1 MMNTGPKIIV
11 KTLLA
16 SLALNLSPVFGMSAA
31 LSNGLSDGL
40 SKGEMQAKMQQLLQQ
55 NQHADKPG
63 FAVLVRKG
71 NEVLSRGGY
80 GMANLE
86 LAVPMQADMKF
97 RIASQ
102 TKQFTAVAVLQLVQ
116 AGKLKLSDRV
126 GSILKDYPA
135 VGRDLTV
142 QQLLTHTSGL
152 KNLSRL
158 PEFRENK
165 PKDATLAE
173 MIALFSTLPLE
184 FKAGS
189 QFRYSN
195 SNYVL
200 LTAVIE
206 AVSQQ
211 SYADYLQQH
220 VFTPL
225 GMSQS
230 GYDSASKILPKRASG
245 YEQGPEGLVNARTI
259 SMTRPQGAGALYS
272 TVDDLNLWDQALY
285 TDKLVKQ
292 PLLQQSFVRHQTL
305 DGTPQ
310 PYGYGWMMADLQ
322 DVPSQE
328 HSGGI
333 EGFSSYIIRIPSEQV
348 YVTVLANSAEADTYS
363 LAVKLAAIAIGKP
376 FEPKAIGLTPSR
388 LQQLAGSYQL
398 TDGSVHHIRQQGNE
412 LVYQAPDMPQMTLI
426 PTAEGKFYLQ
436 GDFTYL
442 TFNPAGTQMQL
453 MMRGFPQQDGKKVV
467 PKP

>member
-16 SLALNLSPVFGMSAA
+16 SLALNLCPVFGMT
-31 LSNGLSDGL
+31 NT
-40 SKGEMQAKMQQLLQQ
+40 EMQDKMQQLLQQ
-55 NQHADKPG
+55 AQQADKPG

-86 LAVPMQADMKF
+86 LGVPMQADMKF

-116 AGKLKLSDRV
+116 AGKLKLTDTV

-142 QQLLTHTSGL
+142 QQLLTHTAGL

-173 MIALFSTLPLE
+173 MVALFSTLPLE
-184 FKAGS
+184 FKPGT

-200 LTAVIE
+200 LTAIIE
-206 AVSQQ
+206 AVSEQ

-225 GMSQS
+225 GMAHS

-292 PLLQQSFVRHQTL
+292 PLLQQSFVRHKAL
-305 DGTPQ
+305 DGSPQ

-376 FEPKAIGLTPSR
+376 FEPKAIALNPTR
-388 LQQLAGSYQL
+388 LKVLAGSYQL
-398 TDGSVHHIRQQGNE
+398 ADGSVHHIRQQGNE

-442 TFNPAGTQMQL
+442 TFNPAGTELQV

-467 PKP
+467 PKS

>member
-1 MMNTGPKIIV
+1 MNTAPKIIV

-16 SLALNLSPVFGMSAA
+16 SLALNLCPVLGMT
-31 LSNGLSDGL
+31 NSD
-40 SKGEMQAKMQQLLQQ
+40 MQQKMQQLLQQ
-55 NQHADKPG
+55 SAKADQPG

-71 NEVLSRGGY
+71 NDILTRGGY

-116 AGKLKLSDRV
+116 AGKLKLTDTV
-126 GSILKDYPA
+126 GSIVKDYPA

-142 QQLLTHTSGL
+142 HQLLTHTAGL

-173 MIALFSTLPLE
+173 MVALFSALPLE
-184 FKAGS
+184 FKPGR

-200 LTAVIE
+200 LTALIE
-206 AVSQQ
+206 AVSKQ

-225 GMSQS
+225 GMSNS
-230 GYDSASKILPKRASG
+230 GYDSTSKILPNRASG
-245 YEQGPEGLVNARTI
+245 YEQGPQGLVNARSI

-292 PLLQQSFVRHQTL
+292 PLLQQSFVRHKAL

-310 PYGYGWMMADLQ
+310 PYGYGWMMADWEA
-322 DVPSQE
+322 VPTQE

-333 EGFSSYIIRIPSEQV
+333 EGFSSYIIRIPSEQI

-363 LAVKLAAIAIGKP
+363 LAVKLAAIAMGKP
-376 FEPKAIGLTPSR
+376 FDPKAIR
-388 LQQLAGSYQL
+388 LDPQRLKLLSGSYQFA
-398 TDGSVHHIRQQGNE
+398 DGTVHHVRQQGNA
-412 LVYQAPDMPQMTLI
+412 LMYQAPEMPPVALI
-426 PTAEGKFYLQ
+426 PTAEGRFYLQ

-442 TFNPAGTQMQL
+442 SFNPAGTEMQL
-453 MMRGFPQQDGKKVV
+453 KMRGFAAQAGNKVV
-467 PKP
+467 PTE

>member
-1 MMNTGPKIIV
+1 MNTAPKIMV

-16 SLALNLSPVFGMSAA
+16 SLALNLCPVLGMT
-31 LSNGLSDGL
+31 NP
-40 SKGEMQAKMQQLLQQ
+40 EMLQKMQQLLQQ
-55 NQHADKPG
+55 SAKADQPG

-71 NEVLSRGGY
+71 NDVLSRGGY

-86 LAVPMQADMKF
+86 LGVPMQADMKF

-102 TKQFTAVAVLQLVQ
+102 TKQFTAMAVLQLVQ
-116 AGKLKLSDRV
+116 AGKLKLTDTV
-126 GSILKDYPA
+126 GSLLKDYPK
-135 VGRDLTV
+135 VGRDITV
-142 QQLLTHTSGL
+142 HQLLTHTAGL

-173 MIALFSTLPLE
+173 MVALFSSLPLE
-184 FKAGS
+184 FKSGT

-200 LTAVIE
+200 LTAIIE
-206 AVSQQ
+206 AVSKQ

-220 VFTPL
+220 IFGRL
-225 GMSQS
+225 GMQNS
-230 GYDSASKILPKRASG
+230 GYDSAGTILPKRASG
-245 YEQGPEGLVNARTI
+245 YEQGPAGLVNARII

-292 PLLQQSFVRHQTL
+292 PLLQQSFVRHKSQ

-310 PYGYGWMMADLQ
+310 PYGYGWMMADWET
-322 DVPSQE
+322 VPTQE

-363 LAVKLAAIAIGKP
+363 LALKLAAIAIGKP
-376 FEPKAIGLTPSR
+376 FEPKAIALKPQR
-388 LQQLAGSYQL
+388 LKVLSGSYQL
-398 TDGSVHHIRQQGNE
+398 ADGAVHHIRQQGDT
-412 LVYQAPDMPQMTLI
+412 LVYQAPEMPQVTLI
-426 PTAEGKFYLQ
+426 PTAEGRFYLQ

-442 TFNPAGTQMQL
+442 SFNPAGTQMQL
-453 MMRGFPQQDGKKVV
+453 NMRGFPAQAGEKVV
-467 PKP
+467 PTP

>member
-1 MMNTGPKIIV
+1 MNTAPKIIV

-16 SLALNLSPVFGMSAA
+16 SLALNLFPVLGMT
-31 LSNGLSDGL
+31 NP
-40 SKGEMQAKMQQLLQQ
+40 EMQQKMQQLLQQ
-55 NQHADKPG
+55 SAKADQPG

-71 NEVLSRGGY
+71 NDVLSRGGY
-80 GMANLE
+80 GMANME

-116 AGKLKLSDRV
+116 AGKLQLTDTV

-135 VGRDLTV
+135 VGRDLTIH
-142 QQLLTHTSGL
+142 QLLTHTAGL

-165 PKDATLAE
+165 PKDATLAD
-173 MIALFSTLPLE
+173 MVALFSALPLE
-184 FKAGS
+184 FKPGT

-200 LTAVIE
+200 LTAIIE
-206 AVSQQ
+206 AVSKQ

-225 GMSQS
+225 GMSHS
-230 GYDSASKILPKRASG
+230 GYDSASTILPKRASG
-245 YEQGPEGLVNARTI
+245 YEQGPAGLVNARSI

-285 TDKLVKQ
+285 TDKLLKQ
-292 PLLQQSFVRHQTL
+292 PLLQQSFVRHKSL

-310 PYGYGWMMADLQ
+310 PYGYGWMMADWET
-322 DVPSQE
+322 VPTQE

-363 LAVKLAAIAIGKP
+363 LALKLAAIALGKP
-376 FEPKAIGLTPSR
+376 FEPKAITLNTPR
-388 LQQLAGSYQL
+388 LETLSGSYQFA
-398 TDGSVHHIRQQGNE
+398 DGSVHHIRQQGNE
-412 LVYQAPDMPQMTLI
+412 LVYQAPEMPQVTLI
-426 PTAEGKFYLQ
+426 PTAEGRFYLQ

-442 TFNPAGTQMQL
+442 TFNPAGTELQL
-453 MMRGFPQQDGKKVV
+453 VMRGFPLQAGKKVV
-467 PKP
+467 PAK

>member
-1 MMNTGPKIIV
+1 MNTAPKIIV

-16 SLALNLSPVFGMSAA
+16 SLALNLCPVLGMT
-31 LSNGLSDGL
+31 NSD
-40 SKGEMQAKMQQLLQQ
+40 MQQKMQQLLQQ
-55 NQHADKPG
+55 SAKADQPG

-71 NEVLSRGGY
+71 NDILTRGGY

-116 AGKLKLSDRV
+116 AGKLKLTDTV
-126 GSILKDYPA
+126 GSIVKDYPA

-142 QQLLTHTSGL
+142 HQLLTHTAGL
-152 KNLSRL
+152 NNLSRL

-173 MIALFSTLPLE
+173 MVALFSALPLE
-184 FKAGS
+184 FKPGR

-200 LTAVIE
+200 LTALIE
-206 AVSQQ
+206 AVSKQ

-225 GMSQS
+225 GMSNS
-230 GYDSASKILPKRASG
+230 GYDSTSKILPNRASG
-245 YEQGPEGLVNARTI
+245 YEQGPQGLVNARSI

-292 PLLQQSFVRHQTL
+292 PLLQQSFVRHKAL

-310 PYGYGWMMADLQ
+310 PYGYGWMMADWEA
-322 DVPSQE
+322 VPTQE

-333 EGFSSYIIRIPSEQV
+333 EGFSSYIIRIPSEQI

-363 LAVKLAAIAIGKP
+363 LAVKLAAIAMGKP
-376 FEPKAIGLTPSR
+376 FDPKAIR
-388 LQQLAGSYQL
+388 LDPQRLKLLSGSYQFA
-398 TDGSVHHIRQQGNE
+398 DGTVHHVRQQGNA
-412 LVYQAPDMPQMTLI
+412 LMYQAPEMPPVALI
-426 PTAEGKFYLQ
+426 PTAEGRFYLQ

-442 TFNPAGTQMQL
+442 SFNPAGTEMQL
-453 MMRGFPQQDGKKVV
+453 KMRGFAAQAGNKVV
-467 PKP
+467 PTE

>member
-1 MMNTGPKIIV
+1 MNTAPKIIV

-16 SLALNLSPVFGMSAA
+16 SLALNLCPVLGMT
-31 LSNGLSDGL
+31 NP
-40 SKGEMQAKMQQLLQQ
+40 EMQQKMQQLLQQ
-55 NQHADKPG
+55 SAKADQPG

-71 NEVLSRGGY
+71 NDVLSRGGY
-80 GMANLE
+80 GMANME

-116 AGKLKLSDRV
+116 AGKLKLTDTV
-126 GSILKDYPA
+126 GSILKEYPA
-135 VGRDLTV
+135 VGRDLTIH
-142 QQLLTHTSGL
+142 QLLTHTAGL

-165 PKDATLAE
+165 PKDASLAD
-173 MIALFSTLPLE
+173 MVALFSALPLE
-184 FKAGS
+184 FKPGT

-200 LTAVIE
+200 LTAIIE
-206 AVSQQ
+206 AVSKQ
-211 SYADYLQQH
+211 SYADYLQRH
-220 VFTPL
+220 VFSPL
-225 GMSQS
+225 GMTHS
-230 GYDSASKILPKRASG
+230 GYDSASTILPKRASG
-245 YEQGPEGLVNARTI
+245 YEQGPAGLVNARSI

-310 PYGYGWMMADLQ
+310 PYGYGWMMADWET
-322 DVPSQE
+322 VPTQE

-363 LAVKLAAIAIGKP
+363 LALKLAAIAIGKP
-376 FEPKAIGLTPSR
+376 FEPEAIKLSPQR
-388 LQQLAGSYQL
+388 LQSLSGSYQFA
-398 TDGSVHHIRQQGNE
+398 DGAVHHIRQQGNT
-412 LVYQAPDMPQMTLI
+412 LVYQAPDMPQITLI
-426 PTAEGKFYLQ
+426 PTAEGRFYLQ

-442 TFNPAGTQMQL
+442 SFNPAGTELQL
-453 MMRGFPQQDGKKVV
+453 VMRGLPLQKGKKVV
-467 PKP
+467 PAK

>member
-1 MMNTGPKIIV
+1 MNTAPKIIV

-16 SLALNLSPVFGMSAA
+16 SLALNLCPVLGMT
-31 LSNGLSDGL
+31 NP
-40 SKGEMQAKMQQLLQQ
+40 EMQQKMQQLLQQ
-55 NQHADKPG
+55 SAKADQPG

-71 NEVLSRGGY
+71 NDVLSRGGY
-80 GMANLE
+80 GMANME

-116 AGKLKLSDRV
+116 VGKLKLTDTV

-142 QQLLTHTSGL
+142 HQLLTHTAGL

-165 PKDATLAE
+165 PKDASLAD
-173 MIALFSTLPLE
+173 MVALFSALPLE
-184 FKAGS
+184 FKPGT

-200 LTAVIE
+200 LTAIIE
-206 AVSQQ
+206 AVSKQ

-220 VFTPL
+220 VFSPL
-225 GMSQS
+225 GMAHS
-230 GYDSASKILPKRASG
+230 GYDSASTILPKRASG
-245 YEQGPEGLVNARTI
+245 YEQGPAGLVNARSI

-310 PYGYGWMMADLQ
+310 PYGYGWMMADWEK
-322 DVPSQE
+322 VPTQE

-363 LAVKLAAIAIGKP
+363 LALKLAAIAIGKP
-376 FEPKAIGLTPSR
+376 FEPEAIKLSPQR
-388 LQQLAGSYQL
+388 LQSLSGSYQFA
-398 TDGSVHHIRQQGNE
+398 DGTVHHIRQQGSE
-412 LVYQAPDMPQMTLI
+412 LVYQAPDMPQITLI
-426 PTAEGKFYLQ
+426 PTAEGRFYLQ

-442 TFNPAGTQMQL
+442 SFNPAGTELQL
-453 MMRGFPQQDGKKVV
+453 VMRGLPLQKGKKVV
-467 PKP
+467 PAK

>member
-1 MMNTGPKIIV
+1 MNTAPKIIV

-16 SLALNLSPVFGMSAA
+16 SLALNLCPVLGMT
-31 LSNGLSDGL
+31 NP
-40 SKGEMQAKMQQLLQQ
+40 EMQQKMQQLLQQ
-55 NQHADKPG
+55 SAKADQPG

-71 NEVLSRGGY
+71 NDVLSRGGY
-80 GMANLE
+80 GMANME

-116 AGKLKLSDRV
+116 AGKLKLTDTV

-142 QQLLTHTSGL
+142 HQLLTHTAGL

-158 PEFRENK
+158 SEFRENK
-165 PKDATLAE
+165 PKDASLAD
-173 MIALFSTLPLE
+173 MVALFSALPLE
-184 FKAGS
+184 FKPGT

-200 LTAVIE
+200 LTAIIE
-206 AVSQQ
+206 AVSKQ

-220 VFTPL
+220 VFSPL
-225 GMSQS
+225 GMAHS
-230 GYDSASKILPKRASG
+230 GYDSASTILPKRASG
-245 YEQGPEGLVNARTI
+245 YEQGPAGLVNARSI

-310 PYGYGWMMADLQ
+310 PYGYGWMMADWEK
-322 DVPSQE
+322 VPTQE

-363 LAVKLAAIAIGKP
+363 LALKLAAIAIGKP
-376 FEPKAIGLTPSR
+376 FEPEAIKLSPQR
-388 LQQLAGSYQL
+388 LQSLSGSYQFA
-398 TDGSVHHIRQQGNE
+398 DGTVHHIRQQGSE
-412 LVYQAPDMPQMTLI
+412 LVYQAPEMPQVTLI
-426 PTAEGKFYLQ
+426 PTAEGRFYLQ

-442 TFNPAGTQMQL
+442 SFNPAGTELQL
-453 MMRGFPQQDGKKVV
+453 VMRGFPLQKGKKVV
-467 PKP
+467 PAK

>member
-16 SLALNLSPVFGMSAA
+16 SLALNLCPVFGMT
-31 LSNGLSDGL
+31 NT
-40 SKGEMQAKMQQLLQQ
+40 EMQDKMQQLLQQ
-55 NQHADKPG
+55 TQQADQPG

-71 NEVLSRGGY
+71 DTVLSRGGY

-86 LAVPMQADMKF
+86 LGVPMQADMKF

-116 AGKLKLSDRV
+116 AGKLKLTDTV

-142 QQLLTHTSGL
+142 QQLLTHTAGL

-173 MIALFSTLPLE
+173 MVALFSGLPLE
-184 FKAGS
+184 FKPGT

-200 LTAVIE
+200 LTAIIE
-206 AVSQQ
+206 AVSKQ

-225 GMSQS
+225 GMSHS

-292 PLLQQSFVRHQTL
+292 PLLQQSFVRHKAL

-376 FEPKAIGLTPSR
+376 FEPKAIALTPTR
-388 LQQLAGSYQL
+388 LKVLAGSYQL
-398 TDGSVHHIRQQGNE
+398 ADGAVHHIRQQGNE

-442 TFNPAGTQMQL
+442 TFNPAGTELQL
-453 MMRGFPQQDGKKVV
+453 MMRGFPRQDGKKVV
-467 PKP
+467 PKS

>member
-16 SLALNLSPVFGMSAA
+16 SLALNLCPVFGMT
-31 LSNGLSDGL
+31 NT
-40 SKGEMQAKMQQLLQQ
+40 EMQDKMQQLLQQ
-55 NQHADKPG
+55 AQQADQPG

-86 LAVPMQADMKF
+86 LGVPMQADMKF

-102 TKQFTAVAVLQLVQ
+102 TKQFTAVAILQLVQ
-116 AGKLKLSDRV
+116 AGKLKLTGTV

-142 QQLLTHTSGL
+142 QQLLTHTAGL

-173 MIALFSTLPLE
+173 MVALFSTLPLE
-184 FKAGS
+184 FKPGT

-206 AVSQQ
+206 AVSKQ

-225 GMSQS
+225 GMAHS

-292 PLLQQSFVRHQTL
+292 PLLQQSFVRHKAL

-322 DVPSQE
+322 EVPSQE

-376 FEPKAIGLTPSR
+376 FEPKAIALTPTR

-398 TDGSVHHIRQQGNE
+398 ADGAVHHIRQQGNE
-412 LVYQAPDMPQMTLI
+412 LVYQAPEMPQVTLI
-426 PTAEGKFYLQ
+426 PTAEGRFYLQ

-442 TFNPAGTQMQL
+442 TFNPAGTELQM

>member
-1 MMNTGPKIIV
+1 MNTAPKIIV

-16 SLALNLSPVFGMSAA
+16 SLALNLCPVLGMT
-31 LSNGLSDGL
+31 NP
-40 SKGEMQAKMQQLLQQ
+40 EMQQKMQQLLQQ
-55 NQHADKPG
+55 SAKADQPG

-71 NEVLSRGGY
+71 NDVLSRGGY
-80 GMANLE
+80 GMANME

-116 AGKLKLSDRV
+116 AGKLKLTDTV

-142 QQLLTHTSGL
+142 HQLLTHTAGL

-165 PKDATLAE
+165 PKDASLAD
-173 MIALFSTLPLE
+173 MVALFSALPLE
-184 FKAGS
+184 FKPGT

-200 LTAVIE
+200 LTAIIE
-206 AVSQQ
+206 AVSKQ

-220 VFTPL
+220 VFSPL
-225 GMSQS
+225 GMAHS
-230 GYDSASKILPKRASG
+230 GYDSASTILPKRASG
-245 YEQGPEGLVNARTI
+245 YEQGPAGLVNARSI

-310 PYGYGWMMADLQ
+310 PYGYGWMMADWEK
-322 DVPSQE
+322 VPTQE

-363 LAVKLAAIAIGKP
+363 LALKLAAIAIGKP
-376 FEPKAIGLTPSR
+376 FEPEAIKLSPQR
-388 LQQLAGSYQL
+388 LQSLSGSYQFA
-398 TDGSVHHIRQQGNE
+398 DGAVHHIHQQGNT
-412 LVYQAPDMPQMTLI
+412 LVYQAPDMPQVTLI
-426 PTAEGKFYLQ
+426 PTAEGRFYLQ

-442 TFNPAGTQMQL
+442 SFNPAGTELQL
-453 MMRGFPQQDGKKVV
+453 VMRGFPLQKGKKVV
-467 PKP
+467 PAK